1 MFTEKSL
8 RIRQKWVGMQWFSS
22 LEVPTCC
29 LSLFVSVLL
38 LWPVDNLSIFCL
50 LITCPISPPPK
61 KKISS
66 HHPCF
71 RQMFSRD
78 FFQQINKRKKVSRGH
93 LAPWWFSPSSMGS
106 SWFQFSTW
114 VYQDPNLC
122 WPKFWLI
129 NDRKKIA
136 HPENVTLWILTWYQ

>member
-8 RIRQKWVGMQWFSS
+8 RIRQKWVGMQRFSS

-38 LWPVDNLSIFCL
+38 LWPVDNFPFFVCL
-50 LITCPISPPPK
+50 LITCPISPPPPK
-61 KKISS
+61 KKGSS

-71 RQMFSRD
+71 RQIFHGIFSNKSTKEKRCHVHTLHHND
-78 FFQQINKRKKVSRGH
+78 FLHV
-93 LAPWWFSPSSMGS
+93 PSSTGS
-106 SWFQFSTW
+106 SWFHISNW

-122 WPKFWLI
+122 WPKFPRI
-129 NDRKKIA
+129 DDRKNIA
-136 HPENVTLWILTWYQ
+136 HSEHATLWI